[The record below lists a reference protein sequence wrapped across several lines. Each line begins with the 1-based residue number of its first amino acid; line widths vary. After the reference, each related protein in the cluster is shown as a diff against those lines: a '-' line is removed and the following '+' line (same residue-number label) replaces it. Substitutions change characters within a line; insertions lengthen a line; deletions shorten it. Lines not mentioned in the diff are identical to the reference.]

1 MCVQQVYG
9 PVSLPAQ
16 VRGHAPML
24 SILAPGLEASAAHSG
39 GPPLCAAQV
48 WARECNVVGLGGC
61 PRFCSH
67 MRMCMH
73 KQKRQWACSSLKYD
87 VRNGIYASFYVYDGS
102 GAFLYDVH
110 PTECDVNVRW
120 YYTP

>member
-1 MCVQQVYG
+1 MGGGARYLL
-9 PVSLPAQ
+9 PVQ
-16 VRGHAPML
+16 VRGHAPTL
-24 SILAPGLEASAAHSG
+24 SILTPALEASAAHSG

-73 KQKRQWACSSLKYD
+73 KQKRQVGVLLAQ
-87 VRNGIYASFYVYDGS
+87 I
-102 GAFLYDVH
+102 
-110 PTECDVNVRW
+110 
-120 YYTP
+120 

>member
-1 MCVQQVYG
+1 M
-9 PVSLPAQ
+9 
-16 VRGHAPML
+16 RTF
-24 SILAPGLEASAAHSG
+24 IFDRRLESQRKISSYRV
-39 GPPLCAAQV
+39 L
-48 WARECNVVGLGGC
+48 
-61 PRFCSH
+61 RFCSH